1 MHYHCLM
8 QRVWRDWQREG
19 KTELCE
25 RTVTSIDCLYAD
37 DRQLGQRQASGHQCY
52 WCNEDEQRH
61 TTGSGVAE
69 MTFTWLGRT
78 KTP

>member
-1 MHYHCLM
+1 MHYHGLM

-37 DRQLGQRQASGHQCY
+37 DRQLGQRQASGASVLLVQ
-52 WCNEDEQRH
+52 
-61 TTGSGVAE
+61 
-69 MTFTWLGRT
+69 
-78 KTP
+78 